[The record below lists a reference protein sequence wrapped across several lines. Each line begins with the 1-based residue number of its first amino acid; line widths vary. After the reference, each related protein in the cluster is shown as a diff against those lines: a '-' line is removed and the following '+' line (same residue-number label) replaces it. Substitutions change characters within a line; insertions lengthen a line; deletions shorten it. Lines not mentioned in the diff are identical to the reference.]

1 MSSNTI
7 FLKGSDDTIIN
18 LDGYET
24 TLGELKERVI
34 DSELYRRHLK
44 ELRGDKV

>member
-7 FLKGSDDTIIN
+7 FLKGDDTIIN

-24 TLGELKERVI
+24 TVAELKDRVI
-34 DSELYRRHLK
+34 DSELYRRRLK
-44 ELRGDKV
+44 ELRGDTE

>member
-7 FLKGSDDTIIN
+7 FLKGDDTIIN

-24 TLGELKERVI
+24 TLGELKDRVI
-34 DSELYRRHLK
+34 DSELYRRRLK
-44 ELRGDKV
+44 ELRGDAE